1 MKQKCNLFPSRLL
14 EKCRAK
20 PYMGPMQLNGFHH
33 LTAITADA
41 PRNHNFY
48 TQVLGLRMVKKTVN
62 QDDTSAYHL
71 FYADGLGSAGTD
83 ITFFDWPAARE
94 RRGTNAVVRTGLR
107 IKGEKAISFWADRLK
122 QLGVSAQK
130 PSEENGRQIIEFED
144 FEGQRLA
151 LVSDESDSTAN
162 AWAKSPVAEEF
173 QIRGLGPI
181 TLSVA
186 DNQYTDKILTD
197 VMGMK
202 RKTPFGDT
210 TVYKMN
216 GAGPVAELHVRVEPQ
231 LPRAMQGA
239 GAVHHV
245 AFNIEMADYD
255 AWATRLQSLRIPN
268 SGKVDRF
275 WFKSLYFREP
285 SGILFE
291 IATNGPGFQAD
302 EPMDKLGETLSLPP
316 FLESKRA
323 AIEAGLKKL

>member
-1 MKQKCNLFPSRLL
+1 
-14 EKCRAK
+14 
-20 PYMGPMQLNGFHH
+20 MQLNGFHH

-41 PRNHNFY
+41 PANHNFY

-94 RRGTNAVVRTGLR
+94 KRGTNSVVRTGLR
-107 IKGEKAISFWADRLK
+107 IQGEKAISFWMDRFK
-122 QLGVSAQK
+122 QLGVKAEA
-130 PSEENGRQIIEFED
+130 PVDENGRQIISFED

-151 LVSDESDSTAN
+151 LVMDEAQTPAN
-162 AWAKSPVAEEF
+162 IWAKSPVPAEH

-186 DNQYTDKILTD
+186 DNQFTDLVLTD

-202 RKTPFGDT
+202 REAPFGDT
-210 TVYKMN
+210 HVYKMK
-216 GAGPVAELHVRVEPQ
+216 AHGPVAELHVKVEPN
-231 LPRAMQGA
+231 LPRAQQGA

-245 AFNIEMADYD
+245 AFNIAMADYD
-255 AWATRLQSLRIPN
+255 TWADRLQSLRIPN

-291 IATNGPGFQAD
+291 IATDGPGFQAD

-323 AIEAGLKKL
+323 SIEAGLKKL

>member
-1 MKQKCNLFPSRLL
+1 MSPVLQ
-14 EKCRAK
+14 
-20 PYMGPMQLNGFHH
+20 GFHH

-94 RRGTNAVVRTGLR
+94 RRGTHAIVRTGLR
-107 IKGEKAISFWADRLK
+107 IKGETAFGWWVDHLKKNNVTADKLT
-122 QLGVSAQK
+122 
-130 PSEENGRQIIEFED
+130 EENGRQVLHFED
-144 FEGQRLA
+144 FEGQRLS
-151 LVSDESDSTAN
+151 LVHDESEATPHI
-162 AWAKSPVAEEF
+162 WAKSPVPEAM

-181 TLSVA
+181 TLSVPKLEA
-186 DNQYTDKILTD
+186 TDAVLTKL
-197 VMGMK
+197 MGM
-202 RKTPFGDT
+202 TPVTRFGET
-210 TVYKMN
+210 HVYRMA
-216 GAGPVAELHVRVEPQ
+216 GQGPVAELHVRVEPNLSQ
-231 LPRAMQGA
+231 AMQGA

-245 AFNIEMADYD
+245 AYNIPMADYEL
-255 AWATRLQSLRIPN
+255 WTNRLKEMRIPN
-268 SGKVDRF
+268 SGPVDRF

-285 SGILFE
+285 NGILFE

-316 FLESKRA
+316 FLEGKRS
-323 AIEAGLKKL
+323 AIEAKLKKLS

>member
-1 MKQKCNLFPSRLL
+1 
-14 EKCRAK
+14 
-20 PYMGPMQLNGFHH
+20 MQLNGFHH

-41 PRNHNFY
+41 PGNHKFY

-94 RRGTNAVVRTGLR
+94 KRGTNSIARTGLR
-107 IKGEKAISFWADRLK
+107 IKGDKAFAYWADRFK
-122 QLGVSAQK
+122 QLGVNAQK
-130 PSEENGRQIIEFED
+130 PSEENGRQIIVFED
-144 FEGQRLA
+144 FEGQRMA
-151 LVSDESDSTAN
+151 LVSDEAESAAN
-162 AWAKSPVAEEF
+162 FWAKSAVPEEF

-186 DNQYTDKILTD
+186 DNQYTDLILTE

-202 RKTPFGDT
+202 RGTPFGDT
-210 TVYKMN
+210 LVYKMN
-216 GAGPVAELHVRVEPQ
+216 GQGPVAELHVRVEPN
-231 LPRAMQGA
+231 LPRAQQGA

-245 AFNIEMADYD
+245 AFNIAMGDYD
-255 AWATRLQSLRIPN
+255 AWAKRLAEMRIPN

-285 SGILFE
+285 NGILFE
-291 IATNGPGFQAD
+291 IATDGPGFQAD